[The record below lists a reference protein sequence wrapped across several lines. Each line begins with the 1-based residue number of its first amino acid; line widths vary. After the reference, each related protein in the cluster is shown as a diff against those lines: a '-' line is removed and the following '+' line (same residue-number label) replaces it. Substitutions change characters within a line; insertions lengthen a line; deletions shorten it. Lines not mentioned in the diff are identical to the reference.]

1 MKKAIY
7 LAAAATAIFAMAPSA
22 QAATYVCGTDAACTF
37 SETPYGTGGY
47 GLSVFRDTPT
57 FDDYF
62 QFTLSQAYKLTVSLT
77 SGSGI
82 FNYDVRELL
91 EGSEAGSQLGTFTN
105 TGEDGQLVLSV
116 GAGTYLVHVKGA
128 LASGLNGGT
137 YNGTIELNPV
147 PEPASWAMMIAGIA
161 AVGFTMRRR
170 ATTARM
176 AFS

>member
-22 QAATYVCGTDAACTF
+22 QAATYICGVDSACSF
-37 SETPYGTGGY
+37 NETPYGTGGY
-47 GLSVFRDTPT
+47 GLSVNQTNPT

-62 QFTLSQAYKLTVSLT
+62 QFTLNHSYNLTVSLT
-77 SGSGI
+77 SNSGI
-82 FNYDVRELL
+82 FSYDVTELL
-91 EGSEAGSQLGTFTN
+91 AGSEAGAQLGTFTN
-105 TGEDGQLVLSV
+105 NGESGQLVLAV
-116 GAGTYLVHVKGA
+116 GAGTYLVHIKGA
-128 LASGLNGGT
+128 LNDGLKGGT

-170 ATTARM
+170 THTARL